1 VICYLSENFSNLIF
15 NAIFNIFNFFRH
27 LQIFSQN
34 EFFRGITLPVPP
46 TIETLES
53 KMPPRVLQNPFAI
66 DFLKV
71 FIQFFMP
78 LSDAKIFLFKIQ
90 KCLDKDPNKRW
101 SCDRLLQ
108 HPYFDD
114 FIDKTKDQEI
124 TTATLNDTRE
134 RQLREKSKISQTS
147 LPTLV
152 QRDSEGGR
160 VQQKN
165 TYSRAEFNH
174 LPTI

>member
-1 VICYLSENFSNLIF
+1 M
-15 NAIFNIFNFFRH
+15 
-27 LQIFSQN
+27 QN
-34 EFFRGITLPVPP
+34 Y
-46 TIETLES
+46 
-53 KMPPRVLQNPFAI
+53 QH
-66 DFLKV
+66 DFY
-71 FIQFFMP
+71 FH
-78 LSDAKIFLFKIQ
+78 Q

-114 FIDKTKDQEI
+114 YIDKTKDQEI
-124 TTATLNDTRE
+124 PTTLNETRE

-152 QRDSEGGR
+152 QRDSESR